1 MTALAH
7 GPSLDDAAAA
17 PEAGD
22 ATTDHRR
29 AVLPIAASTLAGI
42 AGLVLIWCSYRL
54 AFREGGT
61 HYLVFWIGCLVG
73 CLPTAVRACA
83 RQVPAWERLTQVVLL
98 STFLMGPKLLRTPD
112 RPLYHDEY
120 AHIVQAEHLAQSGR
134 LFADNWLV
142 PVIKSYPGLHSVT
155 AFLIDLSAVPSWRV
169 GQLLILLTHVL
180 TAVGAYAVA
189 AELWRSHRAGA
200 VGACVY
206 MLNAGYMYFDSQF
219 SYEGMALALLVW
231 IGYLSVRMLRSA
243 ERAAAWRLSPVA
255 GLLGAALVMT
265 HHLTAIGT
273 VVLLLVCGV
282 SAAVPRPARRAC
294 RAGLAP
300 MLITTG
306 GITVLLLVWLLAVSP
321 YTLRYLSP
329 YLGTGLR
336 QLAGIVSSGSGGRE
350 LYAASTTPGYER
362 VAAFLSFAVLGAV
375 AVAHLVRSRWLR
387 ADAHDGARLGWV
399 LYGGLYFLSVPLIL
413 SPMGAEASRRTW
425 AFTFFGVSVIV
436 AGLFAGPPR
445 ARSSPR
451 AAAALLAFVILLV
464 GNVSAGQNEYYRFPG
479 RVVFG
484 TDTRDVSSESLA
496 LAEWL
501 RGVVPAGRRVAT
513 DRFNGLQLTYTGGLD
528 VVRATDRLP
537 YWELYLDP
545 LPPDRRLVDEMRRL
559 DVAYLVLDKRMT
571 RTLPVL
577 GVYFQPDEAFTL
589 AEPLAREKLDRY
601 YDHPWASVILDSNT
615 VRVVRIDLD
624 LVVASSRSAR

>member
-1 MTALAH
+1 MTTLTH
-7 GPSLDDAAAA
+7 GPPPGETTAGQERDDATA
-17 PEAGD
+17 
-22 ATTDHRR
+22 HRWPGL
-29 AVLPIAASTLAGI
+29 LPIAASTLAGV
-42 AGLVLIWCSYRL
+42 AGLALVWWSYRL
-54 AFREGGT
+54 AFHEGGL
-61 HYLVFWIGCLVG
+61 HYPVFWAGCLVA
-73 CLPTAVRACA
+73 CLPMAARACA
-83 RQVPAWERLTQVVLL
+83 RLLPAWERLTHVVLL

-120 AHIVQAEHLAQSGR
+120 AHLVQAENLAQSGR

-142 PVIKSYPGLHSVT
+142 PVIKSYPGLHTVT
-155 AFLIDLSAVPSWRV
+155 AFLIDLSGVPSWRA

-180 TAVGAYAVA
+180 TAVGTYAVA

-219 SYEGMALALLVW
+219 SYEGMALALFVW
-231 IGYLSVRMLRSA
+231 IGYLSVRMLRCA
-243 ERAAAWRLSPVA
+243 ERSAAWRLAPVA
-255 GLLGAALVMT
+255 GLLGAALVTT

-273 VVLLLVCGV
+273 VVLLLVSGL
-282 SAAVPRPARRAC
+282 STAVLPRARSAC
-294 RAGLAP
+294 RAGLVP
-300 MLITTG
+300 MLVTTG
-306 GITVLLLVWLLAVSP
+306 GITALLLVWLLAVSP

-336 QLAGIVSSGSGGRE
+336 QLAGIVATGSGGRE

-362 VAAFLSFAVLGAV
+362 AAAFLSFAVLGAV

-387 ADAHDGARLGWV
+387 DDARDGARLGWV

-425 AFTFFGVSVIV
+425 AFTFLGVSVIA

-445 ARSSPR
+445 ARSWPR
-451 AAAALLAFVILLV
+451 GAAAALAFVIVLV

-479 RVVFG
+479 RIVFG

-501 RGVVPAGRRVAT
+501 RGVVPPGRRVAT
-513 DRFNGLQLTYTGGLD
+513 DRFNGLQLAYTGGLD
-528 VVRATDRLP
+528 IVRATDRLP
-537 YWELYLDP
+537 YWELYLES
-545 LPPDRRLVDEMRRL
+545 LPPSPRLADEMRRL

-571 RTLPVL
+571 RALPVL

-589 AEPLAREKLDRY
+589 AEPLAPEQLDRY
-601 YDHPWASVILDSNT
+601 YDQPWASIILDST
-615 VRVVRIDLD
+615 SVRVVRIDLD
-624 LVVASSRSAR
+624 LFVASSRSAR

>member
-1 MTALAH
+1 MTTLTQTSPFGETLAEQEGDGGTALRRQALL
-7 GPSLDDAAAA
+7 PLAVSTV
-17 PEAGD
+17 AG
-22 ATTDHRR
+22 
-29 AVLPIAASTLAGI
+29 V
-42 AGLVLIWCSYRL
+42 AGLALVWWSYQL
-54 AFREGGT
+54 AFRDGGL
-61 HYLVFWIGCLVG
+61 HYPVFWAGCLVA
-73 CLPTAVRACA
+73 CLPMAARACA
-83 RQVPAWERLTQVVLL
+83 RVLPAWERLTHVVLL

-120 AHIVQAEHLAQSGR
+120 AHLAQAENLAQSGR

-142 PVIKSYPGLHSVT
+142 PVIKSYPGLHTVT
-155 AFLIDLSAVPSWRV
+155 AFLIDLSGLPSWRA
-169 GQLLILLTHVL
+169 GQLVILLTHVL
-180 TAVGAYAVA
+180 TAVGMYAVA
-189 AELWRSHRAGA
+189 AELWRSQRAGA

-219 SYEGMALALLVW
+219 SYEGMALALFVW
-231 IGYLSVRMLRSA
+231 IGYLSVRMLRCA
-243 ERAAAWRLSPVA
+243 ERSAAWRLTPVA

-273 VVLLLVCGV
+273 VVLLLVSGL
-282 SAAVPRPARRAC
+282 SAAGLPQARRAC

-300 MLITTG
+300 MLVTTG
-306 GITVLLLVWLLAVSP
+306 GITALLLVWLVAVSP

-350 LYAASTTPGYER
+350 LYAESTTPGYER
-362 VAAFLSFAVLGAV
+362 VAAFLSFAVLGAL

-387 ADAHDGARLGWV
+387 DDARDGARLGWV

-425 AFTFFGVSVIV
+425 AFTFLGVSVIV
-436 AGLFAGPPR
+436 AGLCAGPPR
-445 ARSSPR
+445 ARSWPG
-451 AAAALLAFVILLV
+451 AAAAVLAFVVLLV

-496 LAEWL
+496 LAGWL
-501 RGVVPAGRRVAT
+501 RGVVPAGQRVAT
-513 DRFNGLQLTYTGGLD
+513 DRFNGLQLTYTGRLD

-537 YWELYLDP
+537 YWELYLES
-545 LPPDRRLVDEMRRL
+545 LPPSPRLAREMRRL
-559 DVAYLVLDKRMT
+559 AVGYLVLDKRMT
-571 RTLPVL
+571 RTRPVL
-577 GVYFQPDEAFTL
+577 GVYFQPDEAFSLT
-589 AEPLAREKLDRY
+589 EPLAPEQLDRY
-601 YDHPWASVILDSNT
+601 YDQPWASVILDSTT

-624 LVVASSRSAR
+624 RFVGSSRGAR